1 MFSTRQQQLAAL
13 QLVCFWSGRNRLIR
27 FLPSNNDKR
36 ACLIGK
42 RKEGKKNKIESF
54 LLGNSSYQSLRLVS
68 GDAFSIIQSVEWLG
82 GGGGWL
88 WGVPGPASL
97 RSWLL
102 HQFALLY
109 GGSERVGV
117 IFWVSILQN
126 FWAESLA
133 YLSPHP
139 PLHTRRA
146 SYQRA

>member
-13 QLVCFWSGRNRLIR
+13 QLVCFWGGRNRLIR

-36 ACLIGK
+36 AFLIGK

-54 LLGNSSYQSLRLVS
+54 LPGNSSYQSLRLVS
-68 GDAFSIIQSVEWLG
+68 GDAFSIIQSVEWLE
-82 GGGGWL
+82 
-88 WGVPGPASL
+88 WGVVVVGGPRPG
-97 RSWLL
+97 LL
-102 HQFALLY
+102 AVLVAMPVCFVVWWVR
-109 GGSERVGV
+109 ERVGV

-126 FWAESLA
+126 FWAESPA